1 MKTNFHDKNFVLS
14 LAFIMRFNV
23 TRKWPIDLSH
33 SAAMLSLW
41 RIKALFLHGKPR
53 PDANLVRGLLS
64 KTKLFIL
71 LRLNMA
77 AE

>member
-1 MKTNFHDKNFVLS
+1 MLVS
-14 LAFIMRFNV
+14 V
-23 TRKWPIDLSH
+23 QEGIDLFH
-33 SAAMLSLW
+33 SAAMLSLR
-41 RIKALFLHGKPR
+41 RIKSLFSHGKPR
-53 PDANLVRGLLS
+53 PDAYSERGLPF